1 MPLPTAT
8 YDPTKTIVGRQLIV
22 SITIAAAS
30 THFLAQLASY
40 DPAAELGRLLAPGAS
55 NGPAYT
61 ARVWQKSIAEVFK
74 VETEEVEKVR
84 ALLGSFVG
92 LKTGT
97 CTIYIR
103 DPDDAANTVAYKSDD
118 FACTIY
124 RDPATISFGGDNPSK
139 VMLVIE
145 SNKDGAISWDD
156 DASVA

>member
-8 YDPTKTIVGRQLIV
+8 FDPTKTIVGRQLIV
-22 SITIAAAS
+22 SLTISAV
-30 THFLAQLASY
+30 TTNFLAKVASY
-40 DPAAELGRLLAPGAS
+40 EPAAEQGRLQAPGAS
-55 NGPAYT
+55 NGPAFT
-61 ARVWQKSIAEVFK
+61 ARVWQKSIAEIIK
-74 VETEEVEKVR
+74 IETEEVEKVR

-92 LKTGT
+92 QKTGT

-124 RDPATISFGGDNPSK
+124 RDAGAIGFGGDDASK

-145 SNKDGAISWDD
+145 SNKDGAIAWDD
-156 DASVA
+156 DASTA

>member
-8 YDPTKTIVGRQLIV
+8 FDPSKTIVGRQCIV
-22 SITIAAAS
+22 SLTIAAVS
-30 THFLAQLASY
+30 THFLAQVAAY

-61 ARVWQKSIAEVFK
+61 SRVWQKAIAEIFK
-74 VETEEVEKVR
+74 FETEEVEKVR
-84 ALLGSFVG
+84 SLLGSFVG
-92 LKTGT
+92 LKSGT

-118 FACTIY
+118 FACAIY
-124 RDPATISFGGDNPSK
+124 RDPGTIAFGGDNPAK

-145 SNKDGAISWDD
+145 SNKDGAIAWDD
-156 DASVA
+156 DASTA

>member
-8 YDPTKTIVGRQLIV
+8 FDPTKTIVGRQLIV
-22 SITIAAAS
+22 SLTIA
-30 THFLAQLASY
+30 TVTTNFLAQLAAY
-40 DPAAELGRLLAPGAS
+40 DPTAELARLLAPGAS

-61 ARVWQKSIAEVFK
+61 ARVWQKAVAEILK

-84 ALLGSFVG
+84 ALLGSFIG

-118 FACTIY
+118 FACTVY
-124 RDPATISFGGDNPSK
+124 RDPSTISFGGDSPSK

-145 SNKDGAISWDD
+145 SNKDGAIAWDD
-156 DASVA
+156 DASTA